1 MSDPAKEVV
10 PFRDKVNPTVKNVE
24 YWMGDIER
32 EMKAAVHFEM
42 LKSVNEYDQM
52 DRIKWILSHVG

>member
-10 PFRDKVNPTVKNVE
+10 MFRDTVNPTVKNVE

-32 EMKAAVHFEM
+32 EMKAVVHFEM
-42 LKSVNEYDQM
+42 MKSVNEYD
-52 DRIKWILSHVG
+52 